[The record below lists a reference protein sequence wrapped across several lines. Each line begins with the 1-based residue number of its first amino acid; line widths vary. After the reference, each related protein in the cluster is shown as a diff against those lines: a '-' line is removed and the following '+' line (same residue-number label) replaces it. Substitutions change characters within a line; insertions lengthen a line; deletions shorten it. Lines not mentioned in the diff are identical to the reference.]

1 MTLATADF
9 KDWEEETKV
18 VEEVKIDKVEDRIVM

>member
-9 KDWEEETKV
+9 KNWEEETKV
-18 VEEVKIDKVEDRIVM
+18 VEEVKIDKVEDQIVM